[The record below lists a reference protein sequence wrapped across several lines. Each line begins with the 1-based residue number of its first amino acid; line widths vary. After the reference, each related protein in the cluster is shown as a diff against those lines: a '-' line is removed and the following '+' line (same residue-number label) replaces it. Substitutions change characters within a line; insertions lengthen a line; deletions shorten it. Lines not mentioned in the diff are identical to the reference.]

1 MKLPKK
7 LTQGPTGNLFYASL
21 GVLVAVIFYYVILRS
36 ALATDLPMV
45 AVVSNSMKHDTS
57 LNTDYYQWLENNLG
71 YNKTYIDSWPVGG
84 GFVIGDMPIIK
95 GSSEYKVGDVIVY
108 NTPCPGTYCQSAPI
122 IHRIIKINEDGTYQT
137 KGDNNSGQL
146 PYELS
151 IKKEQIHGKVIFI
164 IPKVGYLKVVLNKLI
179 GAVK

>member
-7 LTQGPTGNLFYASL
+7 LTQGPIGNLFYALL

-45 AVVSNSMKHDTS
+45 AVVSNSMKHDAS

-108 NTPCPGTYCQSAPI
+108 NTPCPSIYCQSAPI

-146 PYELS
+146 PYETS
-151 IKKEQIHGKVIFI
+151 VKKEQIHGKVILI
-164 IPKVGYLKVVLNKLI
+164 IPKVGYLKVILNRMI
-179 GAVK
+179 GAIK